1 MAWQYFY
8 NGVIRK
14 YIIMFG
20 RMFNDVR
27 VVRYDS
33 NGNAVQTIGVPIA
46 YGPKEK
52 WLERIEG
59 DPGIDKQVAIQLPR
73 FGFELTNMTY
83 DPTRALNKMHKN
95 TNIGTSAGYL
105 QKQYT
110 PIPYNFNISLYA
122 FFANNED
129 AMQVVEQII
138 PFFRPE
144 WTQSLK
150 LIPEIGDYY
159 DIPTVLNDMSIEDT
173 YENDFVTRR
182 AIIYTFNFTV
192 KGYVFGPVSNKG
204 VIKRTIVDI
213 TANQTA
219 NPIGTEEG
227 PQKRIVLSPGQYAN
241 GSPTANSSASVSYTT
256 IQANSTWDYAFD
268 SYDYFDGINRHDHI
282 L

>member
-1 MAWQYFY
+1 MPQYFY

-20 RMFNDVR
+20 SMFNDMR
-27 VVRYDS
+27 VVRTDS
-33 NGNAVQTIGVPIA
+33 SGNVVQTIGVPIA

-52 WLERIEG
+52 WLERINA
-59 DPGIDKQVAIQLPR
+59 DPGLDREVAIQLPR
-73 FGFELTNMTY
+73 IGFELTSMAYN
-83 DPTRALNKMHKN
+83 PNRALNKMHRN
-95 TNIGTSAGYL
+95 TNIGSSENYVRA
-105 QKQYT
+105 QYT
-110 PIPYNFNISLYA
+110 PVPYDFNISLYA

-173 YENDFVTRR
+173 YENDFATRR
-182 AIIYTFNFTV
+182 AIIYTFNFTI

-204 VIKRTIVDI
+204 VIKRTVLDFAINATGDS
-213 TANQTA
+213 
-219 NPIGTEEG
+219 IGTEVG
-227 PQKRIVLSPGQYAN
+227 PDVKITLVPGQYAN
-241 GSPTANSSASVSYTT
+241 GVATTNAAASVAYSSIDANS
-256 IQANSTWDYAFD
+256 NWDYAFD
-268 SYDYFDGINRHDHI
+268 KEDYFDGVNRHNH
-282 L
+282 